1 MLCGGITQYGSFQL
15 GGMALL
21 DTKTLSPVWE
31 VPMTILSPA
40 GNVVTRNPIDARVV
54 RGRLRVYL
62 APDDD
67 TTTVFAYEAQP

>member
-1 MLCGGITQYGSFQL
+1 
-15 GGMALL
+15 
-21 DTKTLSPVWE
+21 
-31 VPMTILSPA
+31 MTA
-40 GNVVTRNPIDARVV
+40 GNVLTRNPIDARVV